1 MILVT
6 GGLGYIGSHTVV
18 ELSEKGFKVLV
29 VDDLS
34 NSSMEVLKGIELAC
48 RKRPIFER
56 VCLSDRM
63 AVKSL
68 FHNYPDIQG
77 IIHFAASKAV
87 GESVSK
93 PLLHYDNNLS
103 SIIYL
108 LQELETLNRPMPFI
122 FSSSCTVYG
131 EPDSLPITKEAPMK
145 KAASPYGNTKQIG
158 EEILWDSTQSNKD
171 LSVIVLRYF
180 NPIGAHDSLEIGELP
195 IGTPQNLVPFIMQ
208 TAMGLHEKLIVFG
221 DDYPTRDGTCV
232 RDYIHVVDLAK
243 AHVVAL
249 QRLTH
254 QKNEHQ
260 YEVFNLGTGN
270 GHTVL
275 EVISSFE
282 RVSGGKLNYEIGPR
296 RSGDVVRAYAD
307 VQRANEVLGWE
318 AQSSIDEAMA
328 SAWEWEK
335 KIRKT
340 N

>member
-18 ELSEKGFKVLV
+18 ELLEKRFKVLV

-34 NSSMEVLKGIELAC
+34 NSSMEVLKGIELASG
-48 RKRPIFER
+48 KRPIFER

-68 FHNYPDIQG
+68 FHNYPEIQG

-87 GESVSK
+87 EESVSK
-93 PLLHYDNNLS
+93 PLLYYDNNLS
-103 SIIYL
+103 SLIYL
-108 LQELETLNRPMPFI
+108 LQEVETLNRTMPFI

-131 EPDSLPITKEAPMK
+131 EPDSLPITEEAPMK

-158 EEILWDSTQSNKD
+158 EEILWDSTQSNKG

-195 IGTPQNLVPFIMQ
+195 IDTPQNLVPFITQ

-221 DDYPTRDGTCV
+221 NDYPTRDGTCV
-232 RDYIHVVDLAK
+232 WDYIHVVDLAK
-243 AHVVAL
+243 AHVAAL
-249 QRLTH
+249 QRLID
-254 QKNEHQ
+254 QKSEHQ

-270 GHTVL
+270 GQTVL

-282 RVSGGKLNYEIGPR
+282 RVSGEKLDYEIGPR
-296 RSGDVVRAYAD
+296 RRGDVVQAYAD
-307 VQRANEVLGWE
+307 VKKANEVIGWNG
-318 AQSSIDEAMA
+318 QSSLDESMA